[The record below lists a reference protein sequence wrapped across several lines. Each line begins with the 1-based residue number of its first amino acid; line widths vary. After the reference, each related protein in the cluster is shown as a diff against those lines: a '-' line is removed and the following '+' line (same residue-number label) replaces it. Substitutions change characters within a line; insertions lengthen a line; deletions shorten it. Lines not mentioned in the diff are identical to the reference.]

1 MENLI
6 LKQNELATTAS
17 VKAMAENL
25 INAVNCG
32 EIDPLR
38 LQVFFAAVEKMA
50 KAVKDAVRDN
60 SVDEVLSRSD
70 DGKSCKVA
78 GAKIEITETG
88 VKYDYSVIPSWQNVQ
103 RKIDA
108 LKELQKSIEG
118 KAKFASEKSPYI
130 DCDTETGEQTEIIA
144 IPKTSTTAIKI
155 TLGK

>member
-1 MENLI
+1 MDLI

-17 VKAMAENL
+17 VKVMTENL
-25 INAVNCG
+25 INAVNNG

-60 SVDEVLSRSD
+60 SVDEVMSRSD

-78 GAKIEITETG
+78 GARIEVTETG

-130 DCDTETGEQTEIIA
+130 DCDTETGEQTEIVA
-144 IPKTSTTAIKI
+144 IPRTSTTAIKI

>member
-6 LKQNELATTAS
+6 LKQGELATIAS
-17 VKAMAENL
+17 VKAMTENL
-25 INAVNCG
+25 INGVNNG
-32 EIDPLR
+32 EIDPLK

-50 KAVKDAVRDN
+50 KAVKDAVRES

-78 GAKIEITETG
+78 GAKIEIAETG

-108 LKELQKSIEG
+108 LKELQKQIEG
-118 KAKFASEKSPYI
+118 KAKFASEQSPYI
-130 DCDTETGEQTEIIA
+130 DCDTETGEQTEITA
-144 IPKTSTTAIKI
+144 IPRTSTTAVKVTI
-155 TLGK
+155 GK

>member
-1 MENLI
+1 M
-6 LKQNELATTAS
+6 KQNELATTAS
-17 VKAMAENL
+17 VKAMTENL
-25 INAVNCG
+25 INGVNNG

-60 SVDEVLSRSD
+60 SVEEVLSRSD

-78 GAKIEITETG
+78 GAKIEVAKTG

-118 KAKFASEKSPYI
+118 KAKFASEASPYI
-130 DCDTETGEQTEIIA
+130 DCDTETGEQTEIVA
-144 IPKTSTTAIKI
+144 IPRTSTTAIKI

>member
-1 MENLI
+1 MDLI

-17 VKAMAENL
+17 VKAMAESL
-25 INAVNCG
+25 INGVNNG
-32 EIDPLR
+32 EIDPLK

-60 SVDEVLSRSD
+60 SVDEVMSRSD

-78 GAKIEITETG
+78 GARIEVTETG
-88 VKYDYSVIPSWQNVQ
+88 VKYDYSVIPSWQNAQ

-108 LKELQKSIEG
+108 LKDLQKSIEG

-130 DCDTETGEQTEIIA
+130 DCDTESGEQTEIVA
-144 IPKTSTTAIKI
+144 IPRTSTTAIKI

>member
-6 LKQNELATTAS
+6 LKQNELATAAS

-25 INAVNCG
+25 INGVNNG
-32 EIDPLR
+32 EIDPLK

-78 GAKIEITETG
+78 GARIEVTETG

-130 DCDTETGEQTEIIA
+130 DCDTETGEQTEIVA
-144 IPKTSTTAIKI
+144 IPRTSTTAIKI

>member
-1 MENLI
+1 M
-6 LKQNELATTAS
+6 KQDELATTAS
-17 VKAMAENL
+17 VKAMTENL
-25 INAVNCG
+25 INGVNNG
-32 EIDPLR
+32 EIDPLK

-78 GAKIEITETG
+78 GARIEVTETG

-130 DCDTETGEQTEIIA
+130 DCDTETGEQTEIVA
-144 IPKTSTTAIKI
+144 IPRTSTTAIKI

>member
-6 LKQNELATTAS
+6 LSQQELVTNAA
-17 VKAMAENL
+17 VKAVSERV
-25 INAVNCG
+25 INAVNHG

-38 LQVFFAAVEKMA
+38 MQVFFAAVEKMA

-60 SVDEVLSRSD
+60 SIDEVLSRSD

-78 GAKIEITETG
+78 GALIEVTETG
-88 VKYDYSVIPSWQNVQ
+88 VKYDYSVIPSWNNAQ

-108 LKELQKSIEG
+108 LKELQKSIES
-118 KAKFASEKSPYI
+118 KAKFASERSPYI

-144 IPKTSTTAIKI
+144 IPRTSTTAIKI

>member
-1 MENLI
+1 MDLI
-6 LKQNELATTAS
+6 LKQNELATAAS
-17 VKAMAENL
+17 VKTMAENL
-25 INAVNCG
+25 INGVNNG
-32 EIDPLR
+32 EIDPLK

-78 GAKIEITETG
+78 GARIEVTETG
-88 VKYDYSVIPSWQNVQ
+88 VKYDYSVIPSWQNAQ

-130 DCDTETGEQTEIIA
+130 DCDTESGEQTEIIA
-144 IPKTSTTAIKI
+144 IPRTSTTAIKI

>member
-1 MENLI
+1 M
-6 LKQNELATTAS
+6 KQNELATTAS

-25 INAVNCG
+25 IKGVNNG
-32 EIDPLR
+32 EIDPLK

-60 SVDEVLSRSD
+60 SVDEVMSRSD

-118 KAKFASEKSPYI
+118 KAKFASEKSPFV
-130 DCDTETGEQTEIIA
+130 DCDTETGEQTEIVA
-144 IPKTSTTAIKI
+144 IPRTSTTAIKI

>member
-6 LKQNELATTAS
+6 LKQDELATTAS

-25 INAVNCG
+25 ISAVNNG
-32 EIDPLR
+32 EIDPLK

-78 GAKIEITETG
+78 GARIEVTENG

-108 LKELQKSIEG
+108 LRELQKSIEG
-118 KAKFASEKSPYI
+118 KAKFASEASPYI
-130 DCDTETGEQTEIIA
+130 DCDVESGEQTEIIA
-144 IPKTSTTAIKI
+144 IPRTSTTAIKI

>member
-1 MENLI
+1 M
-6 LKQNELATTAS
+6 KQGELATTAS

-25 INAVNCG
+25 INGVNNG

-78 GAKIEITETG
+78 GAKIEVAETG
-88 VKYDYSVIPSWQNVQ
+88 VKYDYSVIPSWHNAQ

-130 DCDTETGEQTEIIA
+130 DCDTETGEQTEIVA
-144 IPKTSTTAIKI
+144 IPRTSTTAIKI

>member
-1 MENLI
+1 M
-6 LKQNELATTAS
+6 KQGELATTAS
-17 VKAMAENL
+17 VKAMTENL
-25 INAVNCG
+25 INGVNNG
-32 EIDPLR
+32 EIDPLK

-50 KAVKDAVRDN
+50 KAVKDAVRES

-88 VKYDYSVIPSWQNVQ
+88 VKYDYSVIPSWQNAQ

-118 KAKFASEKSPYI
+118 KAKFASEASPYI
-130 DCDTETGEQTEIIA
+130 DCDTETGEQTEIVA
-144 IPKTSTTAIKI
+144 IPRTSTTAVKVTI
-155 TLGK
+155 GK

>member
-1 MENLI
+1 M
-6 LKQNELATTAS
+6 KQNELATTAS
-17 VKAMAENL
+17 VKAMTENL
-25 INAVNCG
+25 ISAVNCG
-32 EIDPLR
+32 EIDPLK

-78 GAKIEITETG
+78 GARIEVTETG
-88 VKYDYSVIPSWQNVQ
+88 VKYDYSVIPSWQNAQ

-130 DCDTETGEQTEIIA
+130 DCDTETGEQTEIVA
-144 IPKTSTTAIKI
+144 IPRTSTTAIKI
-155 TLGK
+155 TLGNDTQG

>member
-1 MENLI
+1 MI
-6 LKQNELATTAS
+6 LKQGELATMAS
-17 VKAMAENL
+17 VKAMTEKL
-25 INAVNCG
+25 INGVNNG

-60 SVDEVLSRSD
+60 SVDEVMSRSD

-78 GAKIEITETG
+78 GARIEVTETG
-88 VKYDYSVIPSWQNVQ
+88 VKYDYSVIPSWNNAQ

-130 DCDTETGEQTEIIA
+130 DCDTETGEQTEIVA
-144 IPKTSTTAIKI
+144 IPRTSTTAIKI

>member
-1 MENLI
+1 MDLI
-6 LKQNELATTAS
+6 LKQGELATTAS
-17 VKAMAENL
+17 IKAMTENL
-25 INAVNCG
+25 INGVNNG

-78 GAKIEITETG
+78 GAKIEVAETG

-118 KAKFASEKSPYI
+118 KAKFASESSPYI
-130 DCDTETGEQTEIIA
+130 DCDTETGEQTEIVA
-144 IPKTSTTAIKI
+144 IPRTSTTAIKI

>member
-1 MENLI
+1 MDLI

-17 VKAMAENL
+17 VKVMTENL
-25 INAVNCG
+25 INAVNNG

-78 GAKIEITETG
+78 GARIEVTETG

-118 KAKFASEKSPYI
+118 KAKFASEKSPFF
-130 DCDTETGEQTEIIA
+130 DCDTETGEQTEIVA
-144 IPKTSTTAIKI
+144 IPRTSTTAIKI

>member
-1 MENLI
+1 MEEFI
-6 LKQNELATTAS
+6 LKKNEVTATNIT
-17 VKAMAENL
+17 AMANSL
-25 INAVNCG
+25 ITAIGNG
-32 EIDPLR
+32 ELNPLE
-38 LQVFFAAVEKMA
+38 LQVYFAAVEKMA
-50 KAVKDAVRDN
+50 KIIKDAIRGL

-78 GAKIEITETG
+78 GAKIEVAETG

-108 LKELQKSIEG
+108 LKDLQKSIEG
-118 KAKFASEKSPYI
+118 KAKFASEASPYI

-144 IPKTSTTAIKI
+144 IPRTSTTAIKI

>member
-1 MENLI
+1 MDLI
-6 LKQNELATTAS
+6 LKQEELATTAS

-25 INAVNCG
+25 INGVNNG

-78 GAKIEITETG
+78 GAKIEVTETG

-108 LKELQKSIEG
+108 LKDLQKSIEG
-118 KAKFASEKSPYI
+118 KSKFASEASPYI
-130 DCDTETGEQTEIIA
+130 DCDTETGEQTEIVA
-144 IPKTSTTAIKI
+144 IPRTSTTAIKI

>member
-1 MENLI
+1 MDLI

-25 INAVNCG
+25 ISAVNCG
-32 EIDPLR
+32 EVDPLR

-50 KAVKDAVRDN
+50 KAVKDAVRES

-78 GAKIEITETG
+78 CAKIEVAETG

-108 LKELQKSIEG
+108 LKELQKQIEG

-130 DCDTETGEQTEIIA
+130 DCDTETGEQTEIVA
-144 IPKTSTTAIKI
+144 IPRTSTTAIKI

>member
-6 LKQNELATTAS
+6 LKQGELATTAS
-17 VKAMAENL
+17 VKAMTESL
-25 INAVNCG
+25 INGVNNG
-32 EIDPLR
+32 EIDPLK
-38 LQVFFAAVEKMA
+38 LQVFFAAVEKVA
-50 KAVKDAVRDN
+50 KAVKDAVRES

-70 DGKSCKVA
+70 DGKSCKVE
-78 GAKIEITETG
+78 GAKIEVTETG
-88 VKYDYSVIPSWQNVQ
+88 VKYDYSVIPSWKNVQ

-130 DCDTETGEQTEIIA
+130 DCDTETGEQTEIVA
-144 IPKTSTTAIKI
+144 IPRTSTTAVKV

>member
-1 MENLI
+1 MDLI
-6 LKQNELATTAS
+6 LKQNELATVAS
-17 VKAMAENL
+17 VKVMTENL
-25 INAVNCG
+25 INAVNNG

-78 GAKIEITETG
+78 GARIEVTETG
-88 VKYDYSVIPSWQNVQ
+88 VKYDYSVIPSWQNAQ

-130 DCDTETGEQTEIIA
+130 DCDTESGEQTEIIA
-144 IPKTSTTAIKI
+144 IPRTSTTAIKI

>member
-6 LKQNELATTAS
+6 LKQGELATTAS
-17 VKAMAENL
+17 VKAMTENL
-25 INAVNCG
+25 INGVNNG
-32 EIDPLR
+32 EIDPLK

-50 KAVKDAVRDN
+50 KAVKDAVRES

-88 VKYDYSVIPSWQNVQ
+88 VKYDYSVIPSWQNAQ

-118 KAKFASEKSPYI
+118 KAKFASEASPYI
-130 DCDTETGEQTEIIA
+130 DCDTETGEQTEIVA
-144 IPKTSTTAIKI
+144 IPRTSTTAVKVTI
-155 TLGK
+155 GK